1 MKEEIKEILELF
13 AFTDEDI
20 MFGDIVEL
28 NPKQSHLLLDYI
40 TNLQEEN
47 GRLVEL
53 CNKYEEEHS
62 TVFNLWKT
70 QGNKWNEV
78 EKAYLDDKPIGS
90 EKRVNSNDLANVM
103 GSFIETELNS
113 FEELNKELEEKD
125 KEIERL
131 NKGLE
136 YMKLYWSNREE
147 YEKNELL
154 SQIRDKDTSIEWLE
168 RAIEEE
174 KKRERLH

>member
-1 MKEEIKEILELF
+1 M
-13 AFTDEDI
+13 
-20 MFGDIVEL
+20 
-28 NPKQSHLLLDYI
+28 
-40 TNLQEEN
+40 NL
-47 GRLVEL
+47 
-53 CNKYEEEHS
+53 
-62 TVFNLWKT
+62 
-70 QGNKWNEV
+70 
-78 EKAYLDDKPIGS
+78 
-90 EKRVNSNDLANVM
+90 
-103 GSFIETELNS
+103 
-113 FEELNKELEEKD
+113 EELTFKQVCNCLGLIKKLVVENIINFDIDTGIATLNYDNATKYLENQNLEQKQ
-125 KEIERL
+125 EIERL

>member
-1 MKEEIKEILELF
+1 MRINQNTILNYINNPQLFEDKEKEEIRNEL
-13 AFTDEDI
+13 ARQGIQQER
-20 MFGDIVEL
+20 E
-28 NPKQSHLLLDYI
+28 KQYYI
-40 TNLQEEN
+40 
-47 GRLVEL
+47 
-53 CNKYEEEHS
+53 
-62 TVFNLWKT
+62 
-70 QGNKWNEV
+70 
-78 EKAYLDDKPIGS
+78 
-90 EKRVNSNDLANVM
+90 
-103 GSFIETELNS
+103 
-113 FEELNKELEEKD
+113 

-154 SQIRDKDTSIEWLE
+154 NQIRDKDTSIEWLE